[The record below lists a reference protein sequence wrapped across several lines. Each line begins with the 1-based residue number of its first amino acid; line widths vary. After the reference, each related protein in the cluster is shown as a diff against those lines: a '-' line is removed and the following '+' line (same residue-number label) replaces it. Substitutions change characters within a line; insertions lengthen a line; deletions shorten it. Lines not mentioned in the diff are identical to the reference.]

1 VNQAHVY
8 SMRRQLSLQLIAL
21 TLVALGGISV
31 AVYWATSALFD
42 RSHARLLNVK
52 INKLTETSQ
61 SFLRAGNSGFR
72 ELLVANSVKRPETR
86 LELFSPDGTPFYID
100 PDEEP
105 HQVSAHTR
113 ARAFALPAPDGTV
126 SYTGTFTIDV
136 ENDVQI
142 LRSIALVLLVATVA
156 GALLAG
162 ASAHW
167 VVRRGLGPLRMLTRQ
182 TERISTG
189 AMSERL
195 QLRRPVAE
203 LQPWVRQFNGLMD
216 KVQDTYTQLESFNA
230 DVAHE
235 LRTPLTALIGKTE
248 VALSRERS
256 PLELSETL
264 QANLQELQHLS
275 TLVNDMLFLSKADHG
290 ALVQRGA
297 PVALQ
302 DAAAQIA
309 EFYEAL
315 AQERNVRITVAGS
328 AMANVDESLF
338 KRAVSN
344 LLSNAVRFAD
354 AGSTIHILLQE
365 HGEETW
371 VWVKNAG
378 DVIEAHHLPRL
389 FDRFYRADAARS
401 ERESHHGLGLAIVA
415 AIARMHGGTTDAWS
429 GNGYTQIGFSIHRE
443 AQVPTVVEPGQPI
456 RLKPVI

>member
-1 VNQAHVY
+1 VSQDHIY
-8 SMRRQLSLQLIAL
+8 SMRRQLSLQLVAL

-72 ELLVANSVKRPETR
+72 DLLVANSVKRPETR

-105 HQVSAHTR
+105 HQLSAYTR

-136 ENDVQI
+136 QNDVQI

-275 TLVNDMLFLSKADHG
+275 TLVNDMLFLSKADDG
-290 ALVQRGA
+290 ALAQRGA
-297 PVALQ
+297 PFDLHI
-302 DAAAQIA
+302 AAAQIA

-315 AQERNVRITVAGS
+315 AQERDVRIAVEGS
-328 AMANVDESLF
+328 ATAHVDESLF

-344 LLSNAVRFAD
+344 LLSNAVRFAQ
-354 AGSTIHILLQE
+354 AGSTIHILFE
-365 HGEETW
+365 ERGEETW
-371 VWVKNAG
+371 VWVENAG

-415 AIARMHGGTTDAWS
+415 AIARMHGGTTQAHSSS
-429 GNGYTQIGFSIHRE
+429 GHTQIGFSIRRE
-443 AQVPTVVEPGQPI
+443 PLAHTAPHAGQ
-456 RLKPVI
+456 RKHLEAAV